1 MAFSP
6 LEDAWFHCEPHGT
19 KGDTSVFICT
29 KQIQNQSRNN
39 WVMAITPWDVKWF
52 YRETQWTK
60 DNYLLFICTKMIK
73 KRSKSGWVMT
83 IFSLRGWVIPV
94 RTIWVKRGSLCVHL
108 YRKDPKLPQRG
119 WVIPMRTT
127 LDKSGSLGVNLY
139 QNDPKSVKKWLSNCH
154 FTTKRLGDSIENHLG
169 QKVDPWVFICTKNIQ
184 NQSRN
189 IRDMVLF
196 P

>member
-1 MAFSP
+1 MAFFP
-6 LEDAWFHCEPHGT
+6 LEVAWFHCEPHGT
-19 KGDTSVFICT
+19 KGDPSVFICT
-29 KQIQNQSRNN
+29 KKIQNESR
-39 WVMAITPWDVKWF
+39 VMAISPWEVKWF
-52 YRETQWTK
+52 YREAQWTK

-94 RTIWVKRGSLCVHL
+94 RTIWVKRGFFCVHL

-139 QNDPKSVKKWLSNCH
+139 QNDSKSVKKYPRYGIIPLEGAWFHCELH
-154 FTTKRLGDSIENHLG
+154 GAKRDHI
-169 QKVDPWVFICTKNIQ
+169 
-184 NQSRN
+184 
-189 IRDMVLF
+189 
-196 P
+196 

>member
-6 LEDAWFHCEPHGT
+6 LEVAWFHCEPHGT

-108 YRKDPKLPQRG
+108 YWKDPKLPQRG

-139 QNDPKSVKKWLSNCH
+139 QNDSKSVKKYPRYGIIPLEVAWFHCKLH
-154 FTTKRLGDSIENHLG
+154 GAKRDHI
-169 QKVDPWVFICTKNIQ
+169 
-184 NQSRN
+184 
-189 IRDMVLF
+189 
-196 P
+196 